1 VTRSTGFLKKVY
13 SRFQICSKITKEFMC
28 LKMRE
33 FEELKTLHISI
44 IKATE
49 EDHSSALS
57 HVGKNECGNV
67 S

>member
-1 VTRSTGFLKKVY
+1 
-13 SRFQICSKITKEFMC
+13 
-28 LKMRE
+28 MRE

-49 EDHSSALS
+49 GDHSSALS